1 MTGCPGE
8 RREARGRQ
16 TGRQTG
22 RQRAPVGAQAP
33 NTPDRSRPGGHPHV
47 SAFQPHPAAAGGL
60 RLDPDGLRLR
70 DRACLRLLG
79 RAEAATAA
87 QLATL
92 LYCRRRTAQDRLQRL
107 WEAGLLERT
116 PAPEHRPGT
125 SPYAYRLSP
134 ATRLRL
140 GIGGRRPAGP
150 TILRHT
156 LDAVAV
162 VVALVAHGRSEPEQ
176 PVQAW
181 LPERMLGGLDLGAG
195 IAPDGL
201 VVLQV
206 GARSGVLCLEVDEGT
221 QHAGVVRPR
230 IEAYAR
236 ALASRPGWALL
247 VAVPTPTRAAWLGRL
262 AARIRGPSARSTGWV
277 VVLGELERDG
287 LAATVAA
294 LGTSYRR
301 TLAETLPDA
310 SPRRT
315 DAPVGTAGWIEL
327 LGAGGGERLAEVL
340 RP

>member
-1 MTGCPGE
+1 MT
-8 RREARGRQ
+8 AFRQ
-16 TGRQTG
+16 H
-22 RQRAPVGAQAP
+22 A
-33 NTPDRSRPGGHPHV
+33 
-47 SAFQPHPAAAGGL
+47 AAAGRL
-60 RLDPDGLRLR
+60 RCDPDALPPR

-79 RAEAATAA
+79 RTDAATAA

-92 LYCRRRTAQDRLQRL
+92 VYGRRRTAQDRLQRL
-107 WEAGLLERT
+107 WEAGLLERM
-116 PAPEHRPGT
+116 PVPQHRPGT
-125 SPYAYRLSP
+125 SPYAYRLSA

-140 GIGGRRPAGP
+140 GIAGRRPAGP

-156 LDAVAV
+156 LDGVAV
-162 VVALVAHGRSEPEQ
+162 VRALVAHGRREPEP

-206 GARSGVLCLEVDEGT
+206 ADRSGVLCLEVDEGT
-221 QHAGVVRPR
+221 QHAGVIRPR
-230 IEAYAR
+230 LEAYAR

-247 VAVPTPTRAAWLGRL
+247 VAAPTPTRAAWLGRL
-262 AARIRGPSARSTGWV
+262 AARTRGPSARSTGWV

-294 LGTSYRR
+294 LGTSDRR
-301 TLAETLPDA
+301 TLAETLPD
-310 SPRRT
+310 SSSRRT
-315 DAPVGTAGWIEL
+315 DAQVGTAGWIEM